1 MAISILH
8 GISSP
13 PGGHG
18 HFSACLPPATGSSL
32 PPGPPPRPG
41 TAVHCIQSFSVSP
54 RILCSLA
61 SFQVAAF
68 SSFKARGRPPRRAFS
83 FPRKVLSLGCSG
95 AGAASSAH
103 RRLRLKRGVHGDT
116 ARWVWGWPVTA
127 LRRLQTWGRFAS
139 GAHLAASGDILVGH
153 KGCKCARCRCR
164 AGRGR
169 VEATTGTAPHNT
181 ESSSPKR
188 QWCCGWVAP
197 A

>member
-1 MAISILH
+1 MREGPGLAISVLH
-8 GISSP
+8 GISFP

-127 LRRLQTWGRFAS
+127 RGGGSKPGADLPLGHIWQRLETSWWVTRGAS
-139 GAHLAASGDILVGH
+139 VPAAGV
-153 KGCKCARCRCR
+153 
-164 AGRGR
+164 GR
-169 VEATTGTAPHNT
+169 VEAG
-181 ESSSPKR
+181 
-188 QWCCGWVAP
+188 
-197 A
+197 